1 MKTHKQNVSFKANID
16 GKKAK
21 VILKPLN
28 IQLPESDTEAK
39 TRWPNGEFLSHA
51 NAEFA
56 RSERDHYRSS
66 VMPKD
71 RTSISALLDFMAHNM
86 TSDNFKEVQNAAQKI
101 HRLTGTDRG
110 AAINTLLDKHLPKKD
125 SLKDNPNVAEIIFD
139 V

>member
-1 MKTHKQNVSFKANID
+1 MKTHEQNVSFRADIN

-21 VILKPLN
+21 IILKPLK
-28 IQLPESDTEAK
+28 IRLPESESEAK
-39 TRWPNGEFLSHA
+39 TRWPNGEFLSYA

-66 VMPKD
+66 VIPKD

-86 TSDNFKEVQNAAQKI
+86 TNDNFKEVQNAAQKI
-101 HRLTGTDRG
+101 HRLTGTERG
-110 AAINTLLDKHLPKKD
+110 TAINDLLDKHLPKKD